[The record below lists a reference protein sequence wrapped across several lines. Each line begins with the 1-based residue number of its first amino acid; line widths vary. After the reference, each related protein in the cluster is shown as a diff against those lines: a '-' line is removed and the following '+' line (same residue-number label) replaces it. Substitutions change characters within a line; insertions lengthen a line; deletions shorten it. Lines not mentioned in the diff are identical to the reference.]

1 MKFYYRMMNHE
12 RFGEFEYVVHASIS
26 STSCTRLA
34 ARARANT
41 RARTNKGAG
50 GSEGTRARVDMA
62 APVAIS
68 GDRSDSGVAGE
79 RETTGVTM
87 CMMGVFDA
95 EKNADVK

>member
-1 MKFYYRMMNHE
+1 MLTECHEVLLSYDDHE
-12 RFGEFEYVVHASIS
+12 RFGKSEYVVHASIS
-26 STSCTRLA
+26 STSRTRLA
-34 ARARANT
+34 VRACANT

-87 CMMGVFDA
+87 CWMD
-95 EKNADVK
+95 

>member
-1 MKFYYRMMNHE
+1 MKFCYHDHE

-34 ARARANT
+34 VRACANT
-41 RARTNKGAG
+41 RARTNKDAG

-68 GDRSDSGVAGE
+68 RDRSDSGVAGASGGE
-79 RETTGVTM
+79 STGGCEKRVTG
-87 CMMGVFDA
+87 C
-95 EKNADVK
+95 EL

>member
-1 MKFYYRMMNHE
+1 MSFYDYMMRSCVYRRSSNSTRHVVGWLS
-12 RFGEFEYVVHASIS
+12 RAVHAPGGAGV
-26 STSCTRLA
+26 RRHA
-34 ARARANT
+34 
-41 RARTNKGAG
+41 ARTNKGAG

-87 CMMGVFDA
+87 CVED
-95 EKNADVK
+95 D